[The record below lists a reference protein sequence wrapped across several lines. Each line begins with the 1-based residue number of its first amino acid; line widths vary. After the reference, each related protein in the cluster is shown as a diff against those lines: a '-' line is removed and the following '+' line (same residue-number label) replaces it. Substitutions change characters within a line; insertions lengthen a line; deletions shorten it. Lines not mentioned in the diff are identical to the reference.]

1 MYDLIDG
8 GCVARRLSDIQ
19 AVSALVNDRNSSV
32 QGVNLLVALV
42 VAGVVYWRGR
52 NGCDGLAGHCLFN
65 ILSELIHCQTVFV
78 PDMFWIA
85 VIRSDSL
92 RVAFVVAH

>member
-32 QGVNLLVALV
+32 QGVNLLALPIYRVFWLLLSSLVLSTGAEGTV
-42 VAGVVYWRGR
+42 VTVWPDIAFLTSFR
-52 NGCDGLAGHCLFN
+52 N
-65 ILSELIHCQTVFV
+65 
-78 PDMFWIA
+78 
-85 VIRSDSL
+85 
-92 RVAFVVAH
+92 